1 MYLMSMH
8 LDETL
13 ARVRPKLVEKVSGA
27 VINQLLDD
35 ILKDGI
41 LNEGEKDSILQEN
54 NTRADRARC
63 LIDMVMR
70 KGCETSRKI
79 LTHLQHLEQSWPT
92 LMSFISFFNKAVW
105 KGMIILWHYNINNH
119 FSPCKG
125 TSHVWSVVHREIEL
139 QTVIW

>member
-54 NTRADRARC
+54 NTRQT
-63 LIDMVMR
+63 
-70 KGCETSRKI
+70 G
-79 LTHLQHLEQSWPT
+79 H
-92 LMSFISFFNKAVW
+92 AV
-105 KGMIILWHYNINNH
+105 
-119 FSPCKG
+119 
-125 TSHVWSVVHREIEL
+125 
-139 QTVIW
+139 